1 MLSAEGFFGD
11 LDHSRFML
19 ESDTLLLVERRLS
32 SAAHHSSEPLLW
44 FSGDWK
50 LAGNWSIKKGCAP
63 SRFHTLEAVD
73 GARKTMSTS
82 TLTKGLEGVVAATSG
97 ICYIDGDAGVLAYRG
112 IDIHELAE
120 KSTFEETCYL
130 LWFGHLPR
138 KAELADLGQ
147 KLAAERKLDPAIYN
161 MMRGLPKTATPME
174 VLRTAV
180 SALSFYDSEAEKID
194 HDANV
199 RKAIRLTSQIAMI
212 VAGFDRIRKGKNVV
226 DPDPSLSHAA
236 NFLLQLNGEK
246 PSSTAEKALDVA
258 LILHADH
265 ELNAST
271 FAARVTAA
279 TLSDMHSAI
288 TSAIGALK
296 GPLHGGANE
305 AVMRMLFE
313 IDKKGEDPI
322 QHVKDM
328 LGNKKK
334 IPGMGHR
341 VYHTEDPRATH
352 LRAMSRDLGRSA
364 NPKWY
369 DMSAKIEQYIKSEK
383 RLNANVDFYS
393 ASTYTTLGLDVDL
406 FTPVFAVS
414 RISGWA
420 AHVIEQLDDNR
431 LIRPR
436 ADYVGPAY
444 PNKYV
449 AMENR

>member
-1 MLSAEGFFGD
+1 
-11 LDHSRFML
+11 
-19 ESDTLLLVERRLS
+19 
-32 SAAHHSSEPLLW
+32 
-44 FSGDWK
+44 
-50 LAGNWSIKKGCAP
+50 
-63 SRFHTLEAVD
+63 
-73 GARKTMSTS
+73 MSTS

-112 IDIHELAE
+112 VDIHELAE

-130 LWFGHLPR
+130 LWFGRLPR
-138 KAELADLGQ
+138 KAELADLKQ
-147 KLAAERKLDPAIYN
+147 RLAAERKIDPAIYN
-161 MMRGLPKTATPME
+161 MMRALPKTATPME

-199 RKAIRLTSQIAMI
+199 RKSIRLTSQIAMI
-212 VAGFDRIRKGKNVV
+212 VAGYDRIRKGKDVV
-226 DPDPSLSHAA
+226 NPDPSLSHAA
-236 NFLLQLNGEK
+236 NFLLQLNGQK
-246 PSSTAEKALDVA
+246 PTPTAEKALDVA

-313 IDKKGEDPI
+313 IDKNGEDPVE
-322 QHVKDM
+322 HVKNM
-328 LGNKKK
+328 LANKKK
-334 IPGMGHR
+334 ISGFGHR

-352 LRAMSRDLGRSA
+352 LRTMSRDLGRSA
-364 NPKWY
+364 NPRWY
-369 DMSAKIEQYIKSEK
+369 DMSARIEQYIKNE
-383 RLNANVDFYS
+383 RHLNANVDFYS

-406 FTPVFAVS
+406 FTPVFALS
-414 RISGWA
+414 RISGWT